1 MPCAATFEMTS
12 IGIPAH
18 LRSKMESYFRTAI
31 ESATASGRRL
41 GGRRL
46 PWRLP
51 RARGRACSTEL
62 LEELPDAVEAL
73 VDLLHAGR
81 EAQPH
86 VRVEAAVV
94 AGDNGDVGVLEQR
107 GGEGDRVGDL
117 RIADALAEVRADVRE
132 AVERSLRLHAEDLRQ
147 GREPLPHVVAALL
160 ELLAHLLD

>member
-1 MPCAATFEMTS
+1 MPCAARFEMTS

-51 RARGRACSTEL
+51 PARVHACSAEL
-62 LEELPDAVEAL
+62 LQELADAVEAL
-73 VDLLHAGR
+73 VDLLHARG
-81 EAQPH
+81 EAEPH

-94 AGDNGDVGVLEQR
+94 AGDDSDVRVFEQG
-107 GGEGDRVGDL
+107 GGEGDRVGDPGG
-117 RIADALAEVRADVRE
+117 ADRLAEVGADV
-132 AVERSLRLHAEDLRQ
+132 
-147 GREPLPHVVAALL
+147 
-160 ELLAHLLD
+160 